1 MSAGVSA
8 GVSAGKSGVLAII
21 PARLGSTRLPGKVLL
36 SRTGK
41 PLIQHVW
48 EAARRASII
57 ERVVIATDDERV
69 RAAAQAFGAECV
81 MTSPDHPNGTSRLA
95 EACDALGIPASPGHE
110 CIVNIQGDE
119 PDLHPALVEAAV
131 AALLAHQPSAV
142 AMSTAAVPLAHA
154 EASNP
159 NIVKVVRRVDGT
171 ALYFSRALVP
181 FDRDAT
187 GQTAPLRH
195 VGLYAYRRWFLAAYR
210 GMAPTPLEQS
220 EKLEQLRVLEHGHA
234 IAVAVVDA
242 AHAGGPGIDTPEQY
256 EAFVR
261 RQQGH

>member
-1 MSAGVSA
+1 MSAA
-8 GVSAGKSGVLAII
+8 GAARVLAII

-36 SRTGK
+36 DRTGK

-69 RAAAQAFGAECV
+69 RAAARAFGAECV

-95 EACDALGIPASPGHE
+95 EACDALGLPADPGHQ

-119 PDLHPALVEAAV
+119 PDLHPALVDAAV
-131 AALLAHQPSAV
+131 SALMAHEPRAV
-142 AMSTAAVPLAHA
+142 AMATAAVPLDHH
-154 EASNP
+154 EATNP

-171 ALYFSRALVP
+171 ALYFSRALIP
-181 FDRDAT
+181 FDRDGT
-187 GQTAPLRH
+187 RQQMPLRH

-210 GMAPTPLEQS
+210 ELAPTPLEQS
-220 EKLEQLRVLEHGHA
+220 EKLEQLRVLEHGHS

-256 EAFVR
+256 EAFVG
-261 RQQGH
+261 RQSASPRF

>member
-1 MSAGVSA
+1 MSA

-57 ERVVIATDDERV
+57 ERVVIATDDQRV
-69 RAAAQAFGAECV
+69 RAAAESFGAECV

-95 EACDALGIPASPGHE
+95 EACDALGLAAAPGHQ

-119 PDLHPALVEAAV
+119 PDLHPALVDAAV
-131 AALLAHQPSAV
+131 AALLAHEPRAV
-142 AMSTAAVPLAHA
+142 AMSTAAVPLAHD
-154 EASNP
+154 EAGNP

-171 ALYFSRALVP
+171 ALYFSRALIP
-181 FDRDAT
+181 FDRDAARET
-187 GQTAPLRH
+187 SPLRH

-210 GMAPTPLEQS
+210 ELAPTPLEQS
-220 EKLEQLRVLEHGHA
+220 EKIEQLRVLEHGHS

-256 EAFVR
+256 EAFVA
-261 RQQGH
+261 RQVASPRE